1 LRLQAFF
8 GRIHRWPLHQEHLTA
23 KVAKN
28 RR

>member
-1 LRLQAFF
+1 LHEFRFIEVCEA
-8 GRIHRWPLHQEHLTA
+8 RIKALTA